1 MPGTLPPIFLDA
13 SGSIRRARPHC
24 SVARPVNT
32 SDSQN
37 AQGTRPAITVLNVND
52 DPATL
57 YLLSLTLRQGGYQV
71 LEATGGREALRL
83 AQGRPDLVLLD
94 VHMPDIDGYEVCR
107 RLRASEAT
115 HDLLIAHLS
124 SVSVRREDRVRGLAQ
139 GADAYWTRP
148 LAEDELLAN
157 IEALLRLQAR
167 ARDAVRARD
176 RFLSIAAHELKTPL
190 TVLRLN
196 LERAVEMVMDDTEAH
211 GPMEKRL
218 TPAVRQLTR
227 LQNLV
232 DSLLDVSRLSTQ
244 DIALQVETVDLS
256 QLVREQV
263 ERFQAPA
270 RSANVDL
277 EAVLPDAP
285 VTLFG
290 DPRMLEQAVGH
301 LLSNAVK
308 FGQGRPVRARLSTH
322 DGHAVLAVED
332 QGVGIAPEDQARI
345 FRRFERVESDGRFE
359 GLGLGLYLARE
370 IAAAHDGTL
379 SVKSA
384 LGQGACFE
392 LRLPLHRTQRY

>member
-1 MPGTLPPIFLDA
+1 MNPSDPQNAPA
-13 SGSIRRARPHC
+13 
-24 SVARPVNT
+24 ARPVV
-32 SDSQN
+32 S
-37 AQGTRPAITVLNVND
+37 VLNVND

-57 YLLSLTLRQGGYQV
+57 YLLSLTLKQGGYQV

-107 RLRASEAT
+107 RLRADEAT

-124 SVSVRREDRVRGLAQ
+124 SVSVQREDRVRGLAQ

-157 IEALLRLQAR
+157 IEALLRLQTR

-176 RFLSIAAHELKTPL
+176 SFLRIAAHELKTPL

-196 LERAVEMVMDDTEAH
+196 LERAVEMVSDAEAD
-211 GPMEKRL
+211 GPVEKRL

-232 DSLLDVSRLSTQ
+232 DNLLDVSRLSTQ
-244 DIALQVETVDLS
+244 GVALQVDTVDFS
-256 QLVREQV
+256 QVVREQM
-263 ERFQAPA
+263 ERFQGPA
-270 RSANVDL
+270 RSANVAL
-277 EAVLPDAP
+277 TAELPDAP
-285 VTLFG
+285 VLLFG
-290 DPRMLEQAVGH
+290 DRRLLEQAVGH

-308 FGQGRPVRARLSTH
+308 FGQGQPAKTRLSTH
-322 DGHAVLAVED
+322 EGQAVLTVD
-332 QGVGIAPEDQARI
+332 DGGVGIAPADQARI
-345 FRRFERVESDGRFE
+345 FRRFERVPSAGRFE
-359 GLGLGLYLARE
+359 GLGLGLYLTQE

-379 SVKSA
+379 TVKSA

>member
-1 MPGTLPPIFLDA
+1 MRVVPFAARAPTV
-13 SGSIRRARPHC
+13 SGAP
-24 SVARPVNT
+24 PVNS
-32 SDSQN
+32 SDANN
-37 AQGTRPAITVLNVND
+37 AHTGRTAVTVLNVND

-57 YLLSLTLRQGGYQV
+57 YLLSLTLKQGGYQV

-83 AQGRPDLVLLD
+83 AQGLPDLVLLD

-107 RLRASEAT
+107 RLRADEAT

-124 SVSVRREDRVRGLAQ
+124 SVSVKREDRVRGLAQ

-176 RFLSIAAHELKTPL
+176 RFLRVAGHELRTPL

-196 LERAVEMVMDDTEAH
+196 LERAVEMVRGDANTGDLMR
-211 GPMEKRL
+211 KRL
-218 TPAVRQLTR
+218 APAVRQLTR
-227 LQNLV
+227 LQGLV
-232 DSLLDVSRLSTQ
+232 DSLADVSRLSTQ
-244 DIALQVETVDLS
+244 DVALVVDTVDFS
-256 QLVREQV
+256 QMVREQV

-270 RSANVDL
+270 RSANVAL
-277 EAVLPDAP
+277 TAELPDAP
-285 VTLFG
+285 VLLFG
-290 DPRMLEQAVGH
+290 DRRMLEQAVGH
-301 LLSNAVK
+301 LLSNAIK
-308 FGQGRPVRARLSTH
+308 FGEDRPAKVRLSTQE
-322 DGHAVLAVED
+322 DHAVLAVED
-332 QGVGIAPEDQARI
+332 HGVGIAPEDQARI
-345 FRRFERVESDGRFE
+345 FRRFERVPSGGRFD
-359 GLGLGLYLARE
+359 GLGLGLYLAQE

-379 SVKSA
+379 TVKSA

>member
-1 MPGTLPPIFLDA
+1 MNSSDA
-13 SGSIRRARPHC
+13 K
-24 SVARPVNT
+24 
-32 SDSQN
+32 N
-37 AQGTRPAITVLNVND
+37 AQAGRTTVTVLNVND

-57 YLLSLTLRQGGYQV
+57 YLLSLTLKQGGYQV

-83 AQGRPDLVLLD
+83 AQGQPDLVLLD

-107 RLRASEAT
+107 RLRADEAT

-124 SVSVRREDRVRGLAQ
+124 SVSVQREDRVRGLAQ

-157 IEALLRLQAR
+157 IEAMLRLQTR

-196 LERAVEMVMDDTEAH
+196 LERAVEMVVNDADA
-211 GPMEKRL
+211 GGAMEKRL

-227 LQNLV
+227 LQHLV
-232 DSLLDVSRLSTQ
+232 DNLLDVSLLSTQ
-244 DIALQVETVDLS
+244 GVALQVDTVDFS

-270 RSANVDL
+270 RSANVTL
-277 EAVLPDAP
+277 TAELPDAP
-285 VTLFG
+285 VLLFG

-301 LLSNAVK
+301 LLSNAIK
-308 FGQGRPVRARLSTH
+308 FGEDRPAKARLSTH
-322 DGHAVLAVED
+322 EGHAVLTVED
-332 QGVGIAPEDQARI
+332 QGVGIAPEDHARV
-345 FRRFERVESDGRFE
+345 FRRFERVPSGGRFD
-359 GLGLGLYLARE
+359 GLGLGLYLAQE

-384 LGQGACFE
+384 PGQGACFE

>member
-1 MPGTLPPIFLDA
+1 MNSSEQQDPK
-13 SGSIRRARPHC
+13 
-24 SVARPVNT
+24 
-32 SDSQN
+32 
-37 AQGTRPAITVLNVND
+37 GTRPAITVLNVND

-83 AQGRPDLVLLD
+83 AQGLPDLVLLD

-107 RLRASEAT
+107 RLRADEAT

-176 RFLSIAAHELKTPL
+176 RFLRVAGHELRTPL

-196 LERAVEMVMDDTEAH
+196 LERAVEMIQGDAEA
-211 GPMEKRL
+211 GGAMQKRL
-218 TPAVRQLTR
+218 APAVRQLTR
-227 LQNLV
+227 LQGLV
-232 DSLLDVSRLSTQ
+232 ESLADVSRLSEQEVTLLV
-244 DIALQVETVDLS
+244 DTVDFS

-263 ERFQAPA
+263 ERFQVPA
-270 RSANVDL
+270 HSANVALDV
-277 EAVLPDAP
+277 ELPDTP
-285 VTLFG
+285 VLLFG
-290 DPRMLEQAVGH
+290 DRRMLEQAVGH

-308 FGQGRPVRARLSTH
+308 FGEDRPAKARLSTH
-322 DGHAVLAVED
+322 EGHAVLAVED
-332 QGVGIAPEDQARI
+332 QGVGIAPQDQARI
-345 FRRFERVESDGRFE
+345 FRRFERVPSGGRFE

-379 SVKSA
+379 TVKSA

>member
-1 MPGTLPPIFLDA
+1 M
-13 SGSIRRARPHC
+13 
-24 SVARPVNT
+24 NT

-83 AQGRPDLVLLD
+83 ARGLPDLVLLD

-107 RLRASEAT
+107 RLRADEAT

-176 RFLSIAAHELKTPL
+176 RFLRVAGHELRTPL

-196 LERAVEMVMDDTEAH
+196 LERAVEMLQGDAEA
-211 GPMEKRL
+211 GSAMQKRL
-218 TPAVRQLTR
+218 APAVRQLTR
-227 LQNLV
+227 LQGLV
-232 DSLLDVSRLSTQ
+232 ESLADASRLSEQEVTLLV
-244 DIALQVETVDLS
+244 DTVDFS
-256 QLVREQV
+256 QVVREQV
-263 ERFQAPA
+263 ARFQVPA
-270 RSANVDL
+270 HSANVALDV
-277 EAVLPDAP
+277 ELPDTP
-285 VTLFG
+285 VLLFG
-290 DPRMLEQAVGH
+290 DRRMLEQAVGH

-308 FGQGRPVRARLSTH
+308 FGEDRPAKARLSTH
-322 DGHAVLAVED
+322 EGHAVLAVED
-332 QGVGIAPEDQARI
+332 QGVGIAPQDQARI
-345 FRRFERVESDGRFE
+345 FRRFERVLSGGRFE

-392 LRLPLHRTQRY
+392 LRLPLHRTRRY

>member
-1 MPGTLPPIFLDA
+1 MNSSAPQDL
-13 SGSIRRARPHC
+13 
-24 SVARPVNT
+24 
-32 SDSQN
+32 
-37 AQGTRPAITVLNVND
+37 QGAHPTITVLNVND

-57 YLLSLTLRQGGYQV
+57 YLLSLTLKQGGYQV

-107 RLRASEAT
+107 RLRADEST

-148 LAEDELLAN
+148 LGEDELLAN

-176 RFLSIAAHELKTPL
+176 SFLRIAAHELRTPL

-196 LERAVEMVMDDTEAH
+196 LERAVEMVVNDAEAH
-211 GPMEKRL
+211 GPVEKRL

-232 DSLLDVSRLSTQ
+232 DNLLDVSRLSTQ
-244 DIALQVETVDLS
+244 EMALQVDTVDLS
-256 QLVREQV
+256 QVVREQV

-270 RSANVDL
+270 RSANVEL
-277 EAVLPDAP
+277 ETVLPGAP
-285 VTLFG
+285 VLLFG
-290 DPRMLEQAVGH
+290 DRRMLEQAVGH

-308 FGQGRPVRARLSTH
+308 FGQDRPAKARLSTH
-322 DGHAVLAVED
+322 EGQAVLAVED
-332 QGVGIAPEDQARI
+332 QGVGIAPEDQERI
-345 FRRFERVESDGRFE
+345 FRRFERVPSAGRFE

>member
-1 MPGTLPPIFLDA
+1 MRVVPFAAPAPTVGAAL
-13 SGSIRRARPHC
+13 
-24 SVARPVNT
+24 PVNT
-32 SDSQN
+32 SDTQN
-37 AQGTRPAITVLNVND
+37 AQAPRPAALTVLNVND

-57 YLLSLTLRQGGYQV
+57 YLLSLTLKQGGYQV

-157 IEALLRLQAR
+157 IEALLRLQTR

-196 LERAVEMVMDDTEAH
+196 LERAVEMVVGDMEAH

-218 TPAVRQLTR
+218 TPAVRHLTR

-232 DSLLDVSRLSTQ
+232 DSLLDVSRLSAQ
-244 DIALQVETVDLS
+244 GIALQVDTVDFS

-270 RSANVDL
+270 RSANVEL

-308 FGQGRPVRARLSTH
+308 FGQGRPAKARLSTQ
-322 DGHAVLAVED
+322 DGQAVLAVED
-332 QGVGIAPEDQARI
+332 QGVGIAPQDHARI
-345 FRRFERVESDGRFE
+345 FRRFERVQSDGRFE
-359 GLGLGLYLARE
+359 GLGLGLYLAQE
-370 IAAAHDGTL
+370 ITAAHDGTL
-379 SVKSA
+379 TVKSA

>member
-1 MPGTLPPIFLDA
+1 MNSSDA
-13 SGSIRRARPHC
+13 K
-24 SVARPVNT
+24 
-32 SDSQN
+32 N
-37 AQGTRPAITVLNVND
+37 AQAGRTTVTVLNVND

-57 YLLSLTLRQGGYQV
+57 YLLSLTLKQGGYQV

-83 AQGRPDLVLLD
+83 AQGQPDLVLLD

-107 RLRASEAT
+107 RLRADEAT

-124 SVSVRREDRVRGLAQ
+124 SVSVQREDRVRGLAQ

-157 IEALLRLQAR
+157 IEAMLRLQTR

-196 LERAVEMVMDDTEAH
+196 LERAVEMVVNDADA
-211 GPMEKRL
+211 GGALEKRL

-227 LQNLV
+227 LQHLV
-232 DSLLDVSRLSTQ
+232 DNLLDVSLLSTQ
-244 DIALQVETVDLS
+244 GVALQVDTVDFS

-270 RSANVDL
+270 RSANVTL
-277 EAVLPDAP
+277 TAELPDAP
-285 VTLFG
+285 VLLFG

-301 LLSNAVK
+301 LLSNAIK
-308 FGQGRPVRARLSTH
+308 FGEDRPAKARLSTH
-322 DGHAVLAVED
+322 EGHAVLTVED
-332 QGVGIAPEDQARI
+332 QGVGIAPEDHARV
-345 FRRFERVESDGRFE
+345 FRRFERVPSGGRFD
-359 GLGLGLYLARE
+359 GLGLGLYLAQE

-384 LGQGACFE
+384 PGQGACFE

>member
-1 MPGTLPPIFLDA
+1 MPVVPFNA
-13 SGSIRRARPHC
+13 RAPT
-24 SVARPVNT
+24 VPAAPPVNS
-32 SDSQN
+32 SDAKN
-37 AQGTRPAITVLNVND
+37 APAGRTAVTVLNVND

-57 YLLSLTLRQGGYQV
+57 YLLSLTLKQGGYQV

-107 RLRASEAT
+107 RLRADEAT

-124 SVSVRREDRVRGLAQ
+124 SVSVQREDRVRGLAQ

-157 IEALLRLQAR
+157 IEALLRLQTR

-196 LERAVEMVMDDTEAH
+196 LERAVEMVVNDADAGGAM
-211 GPMEKRL
+211 GKRL
-218 TPAVRQLTR
+218 TPAVRHLTR
-227 LQNLV
+227 LQTLV
-232 DSLLDVSRLSTQ
+232 DNLLDVSRLSTQ
-244 DIALQVETVDLS
+244 GMALQVDTVDFS
-256 QLVREQV
+256 QLVRDQV

-270 RSANVDL
+270 RSANVTL
-277 EAVLPDAP
+277 TAELPDAP
-285 VTLFG
+285 VLLFG
-290 DPRMLEQAVGH
+290 DPRMMEQAVGH
-301 LLSNAVK
+301 LLSNAIK
-308 FGQGRPVRARLSTH
+308 FGEDRPAKARLSTH
-322 DGHAVLAVED
+322 EGHAVLAVED

-345 FRRFERVESDGRFE
+345 FRRFERVPAPGRFE
-359 GLGLGLYLARE
+359 GLGLGLYLAQE
-370 IAAAHDGTL
+370 IAAAHDGSLT
-379 SVKSA
+379 VKSA

>member
-1 MPGTLPPIFLDA
+1 MNSSDA
-13 SGSIRRARPHC
+13 K
-24 SVARPVNT
+24 
-32 SDSQN
+32 N
-37 AQGTRPAITVLNVND
+37 AQAGRTAVTVLNVND

-57 YLLSLTLRQGGYQV
+57 YLLSLTLKQGGYQV

-107 RLRASEAT
+107 RLRADEAT

-124 SVSVRREDRVRGLAQ
+124 SVSVQREDRVRGLAQ

-157 IEALLRLQAR
+157 IEALLRLQIR

-196 LERAVEMVMDDTEAH
+196 LERAVEMVVNDADA
-211 GPMEKRL
+211 GAAMEKRL

-227 LQNLV
+227 LQHLV
-232 DSLLDVSRLSTQ
+232 DNLLDVSLLSTQ
-244 DIALQVETVDLS
+244 GVALQVDTVDFS

-263 ERFQAPA
+263 EHFQAPA
-270 RSANVDL
+270 RSANVAL
-277 EAVLPDAP
+277 TAELPDAP
-285 VTLFG
+285 VLLFG

-301 LLSNAVK
+301 LLSNAIK
-308 FGQGRPVRARLSTH
+308 FGEDRPAKARLSTH
-322 DGHAVLAVED
+322 EGHAVLAVED
-332 QGVGIAPEDQARI
+332 QGVGIAPEDHARV
-345 FRRFERVESDGRFE
+345 FRRFERVPSGGRFD
-359 GLGLGLYLARE
+359 GLGLGLYLAQE

-384 LGQGACFE
+384 PGQGACFE

>member
-1 MPGTLPPIFLDA
+1 MNSSDA
-13 SGSIRRARPHC
+13 K
-24 SVARPVNT
+24 
-32 SDSQN
+32 N
-37 AQGTRPAITVLNVND
+37 AQAGRTAVTVLNVND

-57 YLLSLTLRQGGYQV
+57 YLLSLTLKQGGYQV
-71 LEATGGREALRL
+71 LEATGGSEALRL

-107 RLRASEAT
+107 RLRAGEAT

-124 SVSVRREDRVRGLAQ
+124 SVSVQREDRVRGLAQ

-157 IEALLRLQAR
+157 IEALLRLQTR

-196 LERAVEMVMDDTEAH
+196 LERAVEMVVNDADA
-211 GPMEKRL
+211 GGAMEKRL

-227 LQNLV
+227 MQNLV
-232 DSLLDVSRLSTQ
+232 DNLLDVSRLSTQ
-244 DIALQVETVDLS
+244 DMALLVDTVDFS
-256 QLVREQV
+256 QVVREQV

-270 RSANVDL
+270 RSANVPL
-277 EAVLPDAP
+277 SVELPDAP
-285 VTLFG
+285 VLLFG

-301 LLSNAVK
+301 LLSNAIK
-308 FGQGRPVRARLSTH
+308 FGEDRPAKARLSTH
-322 DGHAVLAVED
+322 EGHAVLAVED
-332 QGVGIAPEDQARI
+332 QGVGIAPEEHARI
-345 FRRFERVESDGRFE
+345 FRRFERVASGGRFD
-359 GLGLGLYLARE
+359 GLGLGLYLAQE
-370 IAAAHDGTL
+370 IAAAHDGSLT
-379 SVKSA
+379 VKSA

>member
-1 MPGTLPPIFLDA
+1 MNSSDANNAHPGRTA
-13 SGSIRRARPHC
+13 
-24 SVARPVNT
+24 V
-32 SDSQN
+32 
-37 AQGTRPAITVLNVND
+37 TVLNVND

-57 YLLSLTLRQGGYQV
+57 YLLSLTLKQGGYQV

-83 AQGRPDLVLLD
+83 AQGLPDLVLLD

-107 RLRASEAT
+107 RLRADEAT

-124 SVSVRREDRVRGLAQ
+124 SVSVKREDRVRGLAQ

-176 RFLSIAAHELKTPL
+176 RFLRVAGHELRTPL

-196 LERAVEMVMDDTEAH
+196 LERAVEMVRGDANTGDLMR
-211 GPMEKRL
+211 KRL
-218 TPAVRQLTR
+218 APAVRQLTR
-227 LQNLV
+227 LQGLV
-232 DSLLDVSRLSTQ
+232 DSLADVSRLSTQ
-244 DIALQVETVDLS
+244 DVALVVDTVDFS
-256 QLVREQV
+256 QMVREQV

-270 RSANVDL
+270 RSANVAL
-277 EAVLPDAP
+277 TAELPDAP
-285 VTLFG
+285 VLLFG
-290 DPRMLEQAVGH
+290 DRRMLEQAVGH
-301 LLSNAVK
+301 LLSNAIK
-308 FGQGRPVRARLSTH
+308 FGEDRPAKVRLSTQE
-322 DGHAVLAVED
+322 DHAVLAVED
-332 QGVGIAPEDQARI
+332 HGVGIAPEDQARI
-345 FRRFERVESDGRFE
+345 FRRFERVPSGGRFD
-359 GLGLGLYLARE
+359 GLGLGLYLAQE

-379 SVKSA
+379 TVKSA

>member
-1 MPGTLPPIFLDA
+1 MNA
-13 SGSIRRARPHC
+13 
-24 SVARPVNT
+24 
-32 SDSQN
+32 SDSKN
-37 AQGTRPAITVLNVND
+37 APAPRPAATVLNVND

-57 YLLSLTLRQGGYQV
+57 YLLSLTLKQGGYQV
-71 LEATGGREALRL
+71 IEATGGREALRL

-107 RLRASEAT
+107 RLRADEAT
-115 HDLLIAHLS
+115 GDLLIAHLS
-124 SVSVRREDRVRGLAQ
+124 SVSVQREDRVRGLAQ

-157 IEALLRLQAR
+157 IEALLRLQGR

-196 LERAVEMVMDDTEAH
+196 LERAVEMVEGDANAG

-218 TPAVRQLTR
+218 TPAVRHLTR

-232 DSLLDVSRLSTQ
+232 DNLLDVSRLSTQ
-244 DIALQVETVDLS
+244 GMALLVDTVDFT

-270 RSANVDL
+270 RSANVALDA
-277 EAVLPDAP
+277 ELPDAP
-285 VTLFG
+285 VLLFG
-290 DPRMLEQAVGH
+290 DRRMLEQAVGH
-301 LLSNAVK
+301 LLSNAIK
-308 FGQGRPVRARLSTH
+308 FGEDRPAKARLSIH
-322 DGHAVLAVED
+322 EGQAVLAVED
-332 QGVGIAPEDQARI
+332 QGVGIAPEDHARI
-345 FRRFERVESDGRFE
+345 FRRFERVSAGGRFE
-359 GLGLGLYLARE
+359 GLGLGLFLAQE

-379 SVKSA
+379 TVKSA

>member
-1 MPGTLPPIFLDA
+1 MRVVPFPARASTLR
-13 SGSIRRARPHC
+13 GH
-24 SVARPVNT
+24 RPVN
-32 SDSQN
+32 SSAPQDL
-37 AQGTRPAITVLNVND
+37 QGARPTITVLNVND

-57 YLLSLTLRQGGYQV
+57 YLLSLTLKQGGYQV

-107 RLRASEAT
+107 RLRADEST

-148 LAEDELLAN
+148 LGEDELLAN

-176 RFLSIAAHELKTPL
+176 SFLRIAAHELRTPL

-196 LERAVEMVMDDTEAH
+196 LERAVEMVVNDAEAH
-211 GPMEKRL
+211 GPVEKRL

-232 DSLLDVSRLSTQ
+232 DNLLDVSRLSTQ
-244 DIALQVETVDLS
+244 EMALQVDTVDFS

-270 RSANVDL
+270 RSANVEL
-277 EAVLPDAP
+277 ETVLPGAP
-285 VTLFG
+285 VLLFG
-290 DPRMLEQAVGH
+290 DRRMLEQAVGH

-308 FGQGRPVRARLSTH
+308 FGQDRPAKARLSTH
-322 DGHAVLAVED
+322 EGQAVLAVED
-332 QGVGIAPEDQARI
+332 QGVGIAPEDQERI
-345 FRRFERVESDGRFE
+345 FRRFERVPSAGRFE

>member
-1 MPGTLPPIFLDA
+1 MNTTDSQDA
-13 SGSIRRARPHC
+13 RGARP
-24 SVARPVNT
+24 AL
-32 SDSQN
+32 
-37 AQGTRPAITVLNVND
+37 TVLNVND

-83 AQGRPDLVLLD
+83 AQGQPDLVLLD

-107 RLRASEAT
+107 RLRADEAT

-157 IEALLRLQAR
+157 VEALLRLQAR

-176 RFLSIAAHELKTPL
+176 HFLSIAAHELKTPL

-196 LERAVEMVMDDTEAH
+196 LERAVEMVLSDTEAR

-232 DSLLDVSRLSTQ
+232 DSLLDVSRLSTR
-244 DIALQVETVDLS
+244 DIALQVDTVDFS
-256 QLVREQV
+256 RLVREQV

-277 EAVLPDAP
+277 DAVLPDAP

-290 DPRMLEQAVGH
+290 DPRMLAQAVGH

-308 FGQGRPVRARLSTH
+308 FGQGRPARARLSTH
-322 DGHAVLAVED
+322 EGHAVLTVED
-332 QGVGIAPEDQARI
+332 QGVGIAPEDHARI
-345 FRRFERVESDGRFE
+345 FRRFERVPSAGRFD
-359 GLGLGLYLARE
+359 GLGLGLFLAQE

-379 SVKSA
+379 TVKSA
-384 LGQGACFE
+384 PGQGACFE
-392 LRLPLHRTQRY
+392 LTLPLHRTQRY

>member
-1 MPGTLPPIFLDA
+1 MNSSAPQDLQG
-13 SGSIRRARPHC
+13 ARP
-24 SVARPVNT
+24 T
-32 SDSQN
+32 
-37 AQGTRPAITVLNVND
+37 ITVLNVND

-57 YLLSLTLRQGGYQV
+57 YLLSLTLKQGGYQV

-107 RLRASEAT
+107 RLRADEST

-148 LAEDELLAN
+148 LGEDELLAN

-176 RFLSIAAHELKTPL
+176 SFLRIAAHELRTPL

-196 LERAVEMVMDDTEAH
+196 LERAVEMVVNDAEAH
-211 GPMEKRL
+211 GPVEKRL

-232 DSLLDVSRLSTQ
+232 DNLLDVSRLSTQ
-244 DIALQVETVDLS
+244 EMALQVDTVDFS

-270 RSANVDL
+270 RSANVEL
-277 EAVLPDAP
+277 ETVLPGAP
-285 VTLFG
+285 VLLFG
-290 DPRMLEQAVGH
+290 DRRMLEQAVGH

-308 FGQGRPVRARLSTH
+308 FGQDRPAKARLSTH
-322 DGHAVLAVED
+322 EGQAVLAVED
-332 QGVGIAPEDQARI
+332 QGVGIAPEDQERI
-345 FRRFERVESDGRFE
+345 FRRFERVPSAGRFE